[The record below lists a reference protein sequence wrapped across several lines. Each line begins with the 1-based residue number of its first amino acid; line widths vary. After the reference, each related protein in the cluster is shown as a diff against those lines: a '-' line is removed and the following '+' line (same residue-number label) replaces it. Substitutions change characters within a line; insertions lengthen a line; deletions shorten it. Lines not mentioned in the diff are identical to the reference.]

1 MPESFPAPRVPGE
14 TSPSP
19 EAMQLKVSKVARGDG
34 EGTDFG
40 NTSANFEVKYLRHDN
55 LTGAGIESL
64 MHHSHWSV
72 YFLHPAD

>member
-40 NTSANFEVKYLRHDN
+40 NTSATLK
-55 LTGAGIESL
+55 
-64 MHHSHWSV
+64 
-72 YFLHPAD
+72 